1 MNEQKNNGRG
11 IFYGVI
17 GVATLVVAIIGATF
31 AYFTATQAN
40 NSITGNMATIKLNL
54 AVDKKTNAEESS
66 GGLIPMSNGM
76 VERAVNVAGLTDKE
90 ICKDDNGNGVC
101 QVYKITLTNASSA
114 GQFVDGYVAL
124 RDKFAIPATDIVGLM
139 EPSEEG
145 GAADTQYTY
154 KTSTQSPDADYPKP
168 VLMRWAQVFCDE
180 GVTSCTTA
188 GTQSLGADTNLTF
201 ASIGEAENTTGD
213 KAGHNQSNIRYLF
226 KDSTAD
232 AKGVLGKA
240 TISGNE
246 YDVINRNYIRLS
258 DHIWTEGVQSY
269 DRASDVTSA
278 LVFNHNIAANAE
290 VSYYIVVWLSETGTN
305 QTAGATVGADGSIT
319 NPAADSFF
327 MGNVTFV
334 SAQGS
339 EVSAIFSGYTKV
351 QSDNATGA

>member
-31 AYFTATQAN
+31 AYFTATQSN

-54 AVDKKTNAEESS
+54 AVDKKTNAEEAS

-76 VERAVNVAGLTDKE
+76 VERAVNVAGITGKE

-124 RDKFAIPATDIVGLM
+124 KDKFAIPAADIDGLM
-139 EPSEEG
+139 EPSTTEGASDTPYKYKDG
-145 GAADTQYTY
+145 GADT
-154 KTSTQSPDADYPKP
+154 DYPKP
-168 VLMRWAQVFCDE
+168 VLMRWAQVFCDDA
-180 GVTSCTTA
+180 VTSCTTA
-188 GTQSLGADTNLTF
+188 GEQKLGADTNPTF
-201 ASIGEAENTTGD
+201 TAIGEAQNTTGA

-226 KDSTAD
+226 KDSTD
-232 AKGVLGKA
+232 ARGVLGKA

-246 YDVINRNYIRLS
+246 YDVINKNYIRLS
-258 DHIWTEGVQSY
+258 DHVWTEGVQSY

-278 LVFNHNIAANAE
+278 LVFNHNVAANAE

-305 QTAGATVGADGSIT
+305 QTAGATVGEDGSTT

-339 EVSAIFSGYTKV
+339 EVSATFSGYTKV
-351 QSDNATGA
+351 KSDNATGA